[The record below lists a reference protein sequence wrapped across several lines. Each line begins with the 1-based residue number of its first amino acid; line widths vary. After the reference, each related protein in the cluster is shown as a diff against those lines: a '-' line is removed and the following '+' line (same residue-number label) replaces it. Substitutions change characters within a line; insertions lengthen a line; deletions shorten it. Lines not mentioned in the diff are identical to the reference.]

1 MEDGSS
7 DVPSVYVYNG
17 VDEVPEDVTHV
28 RVDQSVT
35 VIPAHAFGDRKK
47 LEVVELPEGLIR
59 IENNAFDSCETL
71 KRINIPSTVIEIG
84 NSAFQY
90 CHKLDGIILPQG
102 LRILGERAFQWCQSL
117 HTNTINIPSGI
128 TAIEL
133 GTFWDCSSLKVVS
146 LPEGLESIGVSAFC
160 YCKSLESVTFPSS
173 LRFLGI
179 ESFEGCKVLNEIHI
193 PDTIQSIEE
202 RAFCDC
208 NFTNFRLPPLL
219 TNVDISIVGY
229 NDCLV
234 SLEVSENLVACTA
247 RGRRLRLESLRN
259 VTFPSEAEPEIL
271 ENIADLLVAFPDK
284 DEATIIQALQNR
296 FDNLPIH
303 KICYYQSYSDNET
316 TMQNLKREVKELNAA
331 GKEKDCLGMTPLHI
345 LACSTKPTIAMF
357 QLLIEKYPETLIM
370 KDKWGD
376 IPLLYTLWCNAS
388 TEVVDLLV
396 ESYKS
401 LHPDYEFDW
410 KGMILTMA
418 KRNVPLRKVQRL
430 INTQRNSFPDQK
442 YDMQGL
448 VMELAA
454 SDTIAEVERRRHIN
468 INALSTSIEAFRYL
482 LRISINKRLDSL
494 AVGKWLDEL
503 ENNISTFPDDKDTFP
518 KQTYKREEDTKAL
531 YDRLATYESIKEGTS
546 IIELALWKAK
556 VDDSRNKRARIDEDV
571 SYKKQCRVNCGADI
585 IIKNMLPYLI
595 PKPLAKRESNLPER
609 FFMC

>member
-7 DVPSVYVYNG
+7 DVVSSVYIYNG

-28 RVDQSVT
+28 RVDSSVT
-35 VIPAHAFGDRKK
+35 VIPAKAFNNHRQ
-47 LEVVELPEGLIR
+47 LEVVEILEGLIR
-59 IENNAFDSCETL
+59 IEENAFDSCETL
-71 KRINIPSTVIEIG
+71 KRINIPSTLTEIG

-90 CHKLDGIILPQG
+90 CHKLDEIILPDG
-102 LRILGERAFQWCQSL
+102 LRRLGQRAFQWCQSL
-117 HTNTINIPSGI
+117 HTINIPSGI

-133 GTFWDCSSLKVVS
+133 GALWDCSSLKVVS

-259 VTFPSEAEPEIL
+259 VTLPNEAEPEIF
-271 ENIADLLVAFPDK
+271 ENIADLLVAFPDGNGVEVLK
-284 DEATIIQALQNR
+284 HR
-296 FDNLPIH
+296 FDDLPIH
-303 KICYYQSYSDNET
+303 KICYYQSYHDCEA
-316 TMQNLKREVKELNAA
+316 TMQHLKREFNESNET
-331 GKEKDCLGMTPLHI
+331 GKKQDCLGMTPLHI
-345 LACSTKPTIAMF
+345 LACSTKPTVEMYR
-357 QLLIEKYPETLIM
+357 LLIDKYPETLIM

-376 IPLLYTLWCNAS
+376 IPLLYAIWCNAP
-388 TEVVDLLV
+388 TDVVGLFV

-401 LHPDYEFDW
+401 NHPSYEFDW
-410 KGMILTMA
+410 KGMILTLT
-418 KRNVPLRKVQRL
+418 KRKVSLANIQRL
-430 INTQRNSFPDQK
+430 VNTQRKSFPDQEC
-442 YDMQGL
+442 DMQGL
-448 VMELAA
+448 VMELSA
-454 SDTIAEVERRRHIN
+454 SDTRAEVERRSHIN
-468 INALSTSIEAFRYL
+468 INALSTSIETFRYL
-482 LRISINKRLDSL
+482 LRLSISKRLDSL
-494 AVGKWLDEL
+494 AVRRWLNEL
-503 ENNISTFPDDKDTFP
+503 ENNISTFPDDKDMFP
-518 KQTYKREEDTKAL
+518 KETYKREEDTKAL

-595 PKPLAKRESNLPER
+595 PKPLAKRGQPLPEER
-609 FFMC
+609 YFMC